1 MTNIF
6 ITKTGWL
13 RSKAVLLMLLFMG
26 NVATALAGTRLF
38 MEDFSITAGE
48 VRQVAVNLTNDVDV
62 IGMNFDVYLP
72 QGLEFVEDSYAKNP
86 DRTGRAFSLACVKQ
100 QTGAYRF
107 LLVNTNFA
115 NISGNEGAI
124 VYFKVKATGMLSKA
138 SYIDI
143 SNVTLTGNKGT
154 AAAPDPY
161 TIEDVDVQG
170 ASVAKVAKLNGTV
183 KLSATESVSVMPGGT
198 AKVDVILDNTAT
210 LAGMQCD
217 INIPEGLT
225 IVAGADG
232 LFEYTDRIPQS
243 GTITYNPQTGESG
256 KYTVAISSLV
266 NDTII
271 GRSGALFS
279 FTVKAGEKFA
289 ADAAISID
297 RFIVADLAANAYI
310 LDDKATVTVKNTLA
324 GAYAD
329 ALAAIT
335 KLNDS
340 LATVGARI
348 EAECPN
354 VKDSA
359 FVAEGKTAAQAMITD
374 FAAEVEKMYAEGTL
388 TAEGVNAKVAE
399 INAAIGKLMD
409 DALAAQKAYE
419 NKVAANEE
427 AYARLNKALEGIQTK
442 KDNTALTVSTS
453 CPDVAAQ
460 FADRFGV
467 VQTKID
473 SLKNV
478 ADSLYKEVELTAESN
493 FDKDI
498 EALTAELLAIAA
510 DAGVA
515 QKAYENKV
523 AANEAAYIRLTAQI
537 AEVQDAL
544 DAAVKTINT
553 DYAEIAANYTDDAA
567 EIQKAIDALTK
578 TVEDQYA
585 AIELTATS
593 KVDTKSV
600 LAMINDM
607 LAKAKKE
614 YETVGINGVTAGAEG
629 VEYFSLSGRRIAAP
643 AKGSVVVMK
652 TKAGV
657 TKKIIFK

>member
-1 MTNIF
+1 
-6 ITKTGWL
+6 
-13 RSKAVLLMLLFMG
+13 MLLLMG
-26 NVATALAGTRLF
+26 NVATALAETRLF

-62 IGMNFDVYLP
+62 VGLNFDVYLP
-72 QGLEFVEDSYAKNP
+72 EGLEFVEDSYAKNP
-86 DRTGRAFSLACVKQ
+86 DRTGRAFSLACVQ
-100 QTGAYRF
+100 QKTGAYRF

-124 VYFKVKATGMLSKA
+124 VYFKVKATGMLAKKSA
-138 SYIDI
+138 IGI
-143 SNVTLTGNKGT
+143 SEVTLTGNKGT
-154 AAAPDPY
+154 AAEPDPY
-161 TIEDVDVQG
+161 TIEGVGVQG
-170 ASVAKVAKLNGTV
+170 ANVAKVAKLNGTV

-217 INIPEGLT
+217 INIPEGLS
-225 IVAGADG
+225 IVACDDG

-279 FTVKAGEKFA
+279 FTVKTGEKFA

-310 LDDKATVTVKNTLA
+310 LDDKATVAVKNALA

-329 ALAAIT
+329 ALAAIG

-359 FVAEGKTAAQAMITD
+359 FVAEGKDAAQTMID
-374 FAAEVEKMYAEGTL
+374 AFAVEVEKMYAEGTL
-388 TAEGVNAKVAE
+388 TAEGVNAKVAA

-419 NKVAANEE
+419 EELAAKVAANEE

-442 KDNTALTVSTS
+442 KDNTALTVSTG
-453 CPDVAAQ
+453 CPDVAAL
-460 FADRFGV
+460 FADRFDV
-467 VQTKID
+467 VQAKID

-478 ADSLYKEVELTAESN
+478 ADSLYKEVELTAESS

-510 DAGVA
+510 DAGAA

-523 AANEAAYIRLTAQI
+523 AANEAAYIRLAAQI

-567 EIQKAIDALTK
+567 EIQQTIDALTK
-578 TVEDQYA
+578 DVEDRYA

-607 LAKAKKE
+607 LAKAEKE
-614 YETVGINGVTAGAEG
+614 YGTVGINGVTVGADGAE
-629 VEYFSLSGRRIAAP
+629 YYTMSGRRIAAP
-643 AKGSVVVMK
+643 AKGSVVIMK

>member
-1 MTNIF
+1 
-6 ITKTGWL
+6 
-13 RSKAVLLMLLFMG
+13 MLLLMG

-62 IGMNFDVYLP
+62 LGMNFDVYLP

-86 DRTGRAFSLACVKQ
+86 DRTGRAFSLACEQQ

-161 TIEDVDVQG
+161 TIEDVDVDG

-279 FTVKAGEKFA
+279 FTVKADEKFA

-310 LDDKATVTVKNTLA
+310 LDDKATVAVKNALA

-359 FVAEGKTAAQAMITD
+359 FVAEGKAVAQAMID
-374 FAAEVEKMYAEGTL
+374 AFAAEVEKMYAEGTL

-419 NKVAANEE
+419 EEQAAKVAANEE

-453 CPDVAAQ
+453 CPDVATQ

-478 ADSLYKEVELTAESN
+478 ADSLYKEVELTAESS

-510 DAGVA
+510 DAGAA

-544 DAAVKTINT
+544 DAAVTTINT

-607 LAKAKKE
+607 LAKAEKE
-614 YETVGINGVTAGAEG
+614 YETVGISGVTAGAEG
-629 VEYFSLSGRRIAAP
+629 AEYFSLSGRKIAAP